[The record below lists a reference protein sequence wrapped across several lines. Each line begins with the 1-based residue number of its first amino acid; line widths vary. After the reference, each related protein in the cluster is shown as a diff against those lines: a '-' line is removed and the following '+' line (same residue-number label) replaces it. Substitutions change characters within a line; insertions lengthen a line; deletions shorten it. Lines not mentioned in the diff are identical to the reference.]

1 LEDLFGLLDER
12 GLAVFLLIALLPAI
26 GYFFK
31 WFLTNY
37 TARVDTKFEDCM
49 REVQEI
55 KSEVLDSNNKLY
67 NITEK
72 LISNQREIQENISSL
87 DSSLD
92 KLLKFI
98 NKNGS

>member
-1 LEDLFGLLDER
+1 MEDLLGLLDEK

-37 TARVDTKFEDCM
+37 TKRVDTKFEDCM
-49 REVQEI
+49 REIQEI
-55 KSEVLDSNNKLY
+55 KAEVLDSNNKLY

-72 LISNQREIQENISSL
+72 LISNQREIQEDVSSL

-92 KLLKFI
+92 RLLKFI
-98 NKNGS
+98 QKDN